1 MSDYMFALE
10 SHLDAGQTRIV
21 TEVQRLAT
29 AAGMNVWLT
38 GGAMRDMLR
47 GAPIRDL
54 DFTIEKDAVR
64 IGKSLAEAVGGR
76 VVEEDSLKR
85 SVELE
90 FADGIRASLANARTE
105 KYSKPGGKPQI
116 SPATIHEDLARRDLT
131 FNAIALALNRG
142 TRGLIVD
149 PTNGQADL
157 MNRELR
163 LTNSYALFDD
173 PSRIVR
179 LLRFRHSLG
188 FEMTA
193 RTQAQLENAIGGD
206 YGAGISG
213 GAITQELRAMAAE
226 SSAGA
231 FLEDLDARHLL
242 KPVSPA
248 LTGAKLNV
256 AGLSRFEKLISSVL
270 PPAQTD
276 CWVAFLSVLLE
287 KLTPRER
294 TDAIRNLELR
304 KAELEELKTL
314 EARAKKLESTLKS
327 PKIRRPS
334 QVWLALE
341 GATTDEVLTVLYQ
354 SAARVVQ
361 DRIRAFYQK
370 YLPQAQEITE
380 AEVAATGARP
390 GTPKFD
396 KTWKGLV
403 AQRLNSRPRKV
414 VAPPEPEPA
423 PLSAPIVMS
432 SRARR

>member
-10 SHLDAGQTRIV
+10 SHLDAGQARIV
-21 TEVQRLAT
+21 AEVQRLAT

-64 IGKSLAEAVGGR
+64 TGRTLAEAAAGR
-76 VVEEDSLKR
+76 VVEEDAFKR
-85 SVELE
+85 GVELE
-90 FADGIRASLANARTE
+90 FAGGIRASIFNSRTE
-105 KYSKPGGKPQI
+105 KYSKAGGKPQI
-116 SPATIHEDLARRDLT
+116 SPGTIHEDLARRDLT
-131 FNAIALALNRG
+131 INAIALALNRG

-149 PTNGQADL
+149 PMNGQADL

-163 LTNSYALFDD
+163 LTNAYALFDD

-188 FEMTA
+188 FEMTP
-193 RTQAQLENAIGGD
+193 RTQSHLENALEAG
-206 YGAGISG
+206 YGNSIPAP
-213 GAITQELRAMAAE
+213 AFAADLRAIAAE
-226 SSAGA
+226 PSAGA
-231 FLEDLDARHLL
+231 FLEDLDARGVL
-242 KPVSPA
+242 KMLSPA
-248 LTGAKLNV
+248 LTDSKLNA
-256 AGLSRFEKLISSVL
+256 AGLSRFEKLVSSVL
-270 PPAQTD
+270 PPAETN
-276 CWVAFLSVLLE
+276 CWLAFLSVLME
-287 KLTPRER
+287 KLAPRER
-294 TDAIRNLELR
+294 AEAIRNLDLR
-304 KAELEELKTL
+304 QTDLDELKTL
-314 EARAKKLESTLKS
+314 DARAKKLESTLKS
-327 PKIRRPS
+327 VKIRRPA

-341 GATTDEVLTVLYQ
+341 GATADEVLMVLYH

-380 AEVAATGARP
+380 AQVTASGAKP

-396 KTWKGLV
+396 KIRRGLV
-403 AQRLNSRPRKV
+403 SQRLNARPRKV
-414 VAPPEPEPA
+414 VAAPEPETA
-423 PLSAPIVMS
+423 PLPAPIVMS

>member
-10 SHLDAGQTRIV
+10 SHLDAGRSRIV
-21 TEVQRLAT
+21 AELQRLAT
-29 AAGMNVWLT
+29 AVGMNAWLS
-38 GGAMRDMLR
+38 GGAMREMLR

-54 DFTIEKDAVR
+54 DFTVEKDAVR
-64 IGKSLAEAVGGR
+64 IGKSLAEAAGGR

-85 SVELE
+85 AVELE
-90 FADGIRASLANARTE
+90 FPEGIRASVANARTE
-105 KYSKPGGKPQI
+105 KYPKPGGKPQI
-116 SPATIHEDLARRDLT
+116 APATIHEDLARRDLT
-131 FNAIALALNRG
+131 INAIALALNRG

-157 MNRELR
+157 VNRELR
-163 LTNSYALFDD
+163 LTNSHALFDD

-188 FEMTA
+188 FEMTP
-193 RTQAQLENAIGGD
+193 RTQAQLENAIAGD
-206 YGAGISG
+206 YGATISG
-213 GAITQELRAMAAE
+213 DAIAQELRAMAAE
-226 SSAGA
+226 PSAGA

-242 KPVSPA
+242 KAVSPA
-248 LTGAKLNV
+248 LTGVKLNV

-270 PPAQTD
+270 PPSKTD

-294 TDAIRNLELR
+294 ADAIRNLELR

-314 EARAKKLESTLKS
+314 PARAKKLESTLKS

-341 GATTDEVLTVLYQ
+341 GASTDEVLMVLYQ
-354 SAARVVQ
+354 SAARLVQ

-370 YLPQAQEITE
+370 YLPLAQEITE
-380 AEVAATGARP
+380 AQVAAAGARP

-396 KTWKGLV
+396 RIWKSLV

>member
-10 SHLDAGQTRIV
+10 SHLDAGQSRIV
-21 TEVQRLAT
+21 AEVQRLAT

-64 IGKSLAEAVGGR
+64 TGRTLAEVAGGR
-76 VVEEDSLKR
+76 VIQEDALKR
-85 SVELE
+85 GVELE
-90 FADGIRASLANARTE
+90 FTGGMRASVSNSRTE

-116 SPATIHEDLARRDLT
+116 LPGTIHEDLARRDLT
-131 FNAIALALNRG
+131 INAIALALNRG

-163 LTNSYALFDD
+163 LGNPYALFDD

-179 LLRFRHSLG
+179 LLRFRHALG
-188 FEMTA
+188 FEMTP
-193 RTQAQLENAIGGD
+193 RTQSQLENALDLGYQD
-206 YGAGISG
+206 FVPAT
-213 GAITQELRAMAAE
+213 AFAADLRAIAAE
-226 SSAGA
+226 PSAAA
-231 FLEDLDARHLL
+231 FLEDLDARGVL
-242 KPVSPA
+242 KTLSPA
-248 LTGAKLNV
+248 LTGPKLNA
-256 AGLSRFEKLISSVL
+256 AGLSRFEKLVSSVL
-270 PPAQTD
+270 PPSETN
-276 CWVAFLSVLLE
+276 CWLAFLSVLTE
-287 KLTPRER
+287 HLTPRER
-294 TDAIRNLELR
+294 ADAIRSLDLQ
-304 KAELEELKTL
+304 KTDLDDLKTL

-327 PKIRRPS
+327 AKIRRPA

-341 GATTDEVLTVLYQ
+341 GATADEVLMVLYH
-354 SAARVVQ
+354 SAARIVQ

-380 AEVAATGARP
+380 AQVAASGAKP

-396 KTWKGLV
+396 KIRKGLV
-403 AQRLNSRPRKV
+403 AQLLNARPRKV
-414 VAPPEPEPA
+414 VAEPEPEPA
-423 PLSAPIVMS
+423 PLPAPIVMS

>member
-10 SHLDAGQTRIV
+10 SHLDAGQSRIV
-21 TEVQRLAT
+21 AEVQRLAT
-29 AAGMNVWLT
+29 AVGMNVWLT

-54 DFTIEKDAVR
+54 DFTVEKDAVR
-64 IGKSLAEAVGGR
+64 IGKALAEAAGGR
-76 VVEEDSLKR
+76 VVEEDPLKR
-85 SVELE
+85 GVELE
-90 FADGIRASLANARTE
+90 FADGIRASVANARTE
-105 KYSKPGGKPQI
+105 KYSKPGAKPHI
-116 SPATIHEDLARRDLT
+116 APSTIHEDLTRRDLT
-131 FNAIALALNRG
+131 INAIALALNRG

-157 MNRELR
+157 MSRELR
-163 LTNSYALFDD
+163 LTNSHALFDD

-188 FEMTA
+188 FEMTP
-193 RTQAQLENAIGGD
+193 RTQSQLENALRGD
-206 YGAGISG
+206 YASAISG
-213 GAITQELRAMAAE
+213 AAVGRELRAIAPE
-226 SSAGA
+226 PSAGA

-242 KPVSPA
+242 KAVSPA
-248 LTGAKLNV
+248 LSGPKLNA

-270 PPAQTD
+270 PPSQTD

-287 KLTPRER
+287 KLSPHER
-294 TDAIRNLELR
+294 ADAIRNLDLP
-304 KAELEELKTL
+304 KGDLEELKTL
-314 EARAKKLESTLKS
+314 PAQAKKLESTLKS
-327 PKIRRPS
+327 QKIRRPS

-341 GATTDEVLTVLYQ
+341 GASTDEVLMVLYQ
-354 SAARVVQ
+354 SAVRVVQ

-396 KTWKGLV
+396 KVWKSLI

>member
-10 SHLDAGQTRIV
+10 SHLDAGRSRIV
-21 TEVQRLAT
+21 AELQRLAT
-29 AAGMNVWLT
+29 AAGMNAWLT
-38 GGAMRDMLR
+38 GGAMREMLR

-54 DFTIEKDAVR
+54 DFTVEKDAVR
-64 IGKSLAEAVGGR
+64 IGKSLAEAAGGR

-85 SVELE
+85 SIELE
-90 FADGIRASLANARTE
+90 FPDGIRASVANARSE
-105 KYSKPGGKPQI
+105 RYPKPGGKPQI
-116 SPATIHEDLARRDLT
+116 APATIHEDLARRDLT
-131 FNAIALALNRG
+131 INAIALALNRG

-157 MNRELR
+157 VSRELR

-188 FEMTA
+188 FEMTP
-193 RTQAQLENAIGGD
+193 RTQAQLENAITGE
-206 YGAGISG
+206 YGAMISG
-213 GAITQELRAMAAE
+213 AAITRELRAMAAE
-226 SSAGA
+226 PSSGA
-231 FLEDLDARHLL
+231 FLEDLDTRHLL
-242 KPVSPA
+242 KAVSPA

-270 PPAQTD
+270 PPSKTE
-276 CWVAFLSVLLE
+276 CWLAFLSVLLE

-294 TDAIRNLELR
+294 ADAIRNLELR

-314 EARAKKLESTLKS
+314 PARAKKLESTLKS

-341 GATTDEVLTVLYQ
+341 GATTDEVLMVLYQ

-380 AEVAATGARP
+380 AQVEAAGARP

-396 KTWKGLV
+396 KIWKGLV

>member
-10 SHLDAGQTRIV
+10 SHLDAGQSRIV
-21 TEVQRLAT
+21 AEVQRLAT
-29 AAGMNVWLT
+29 AVGMNVWLT

-54 DFTIEKDAVR
+54 DFTVEKDAVR
-64 IGKSLAEAVGGR
+64 IGKALAEAAGGR

-90 FADGIRASLANARTE
+90 FGNGLRASVANSRTE
-105 KYSKPGGKPQI
+105 RHPKPGGKPQI
-116 SPATIHEDLARRDLT
+116 APATIHEDLARRDLT
-131 FNAIALALNRG
+131 INAIALALNRG

-157 MNRELR
+157 MSRELR
-163 LTNSYALFDD
+163 LTNSHALFDD

-188 FEMTA
+188 FEMTT
-193 RTQAQLENAIGGD
+193 RTQSQLENALAED
-206 YGAGISG
+206 YASAISG
-213 GAITQELRAMAAE
+213 ADVGRELRAMAAE
-226 SSAGA
+226 PSAGA

-242 KPVSPA
+242 KAVSPA
-248 LTGAKLNV
+248 LSGPKLNA
-256 AGLSRFEKLISSVL
+256 AGFSRFEKLISSVL
-270 PPAQTD
+270 PPSQTD
-276 CWVAFLSVLLE
+276 CWVAFVSVLLE
-287 KLTPRER
+287 KLNPRER
-294 TDAIRNLELR
+294 ADAIRNLDLR
-304 KAELEELKTL
+304 KGDVDELKTL
-314 EARAKKLESTLKS
+314 PARAKKLESTLKS
-327 PKIRRPS
+327 QKIRRPS

-341 GATTDEVLTVLYQ
+341 GANTDEVLMVLYQ

-380 AEVAATGARP
+380 AQVAASGARP
-390 GTPKFD
+390 GTPKFE
-396 KTWKGLV
+396 KIWKGLV

-414 VAPPEPEPA
+414 VVAPDPEPT